1 MRDANRIINPN
12 TKYTMQVI
20 IDYDP
25 STGDTQLQVRNR
37 SGINVSML
45 QVSTLLAEHNATLLR
60 TIVTNTV
67 KMEKVTEEET
77 AKPNGGDHNAT

>member
-25 STGDTQLQVRNR
+25 ATGDTQMQIRNR
-37 SGINVSML
+37 SGVNVSML
-45 QVSTLLAEHNATLLR
+45 QVCTLLAEHNSTLLR
-60 TIVTNTV
+60 TIITGTTKLEPV
-67 KMEKVTEEET
+67 KEET
-77 AKPNGGDHNAT
+77 PKPNGGDNNAA